1 MEIAIVTVYLTA
13 IFFVKASILFL
24 YIRIFGGSSRL
35 VLYSAWVLF
44 WLLAIWTVCGI
55 FLGIFACNPVESYWR
70 LETPGKCMNSV
81 IIGIVSIIVS
91 IVTDILIFILPLRQI
106 WKLHLPVRQKI
117 GVIGV
122 LATGLL

>member
-1 MEIAIVTVYLTA
+1 MTVYLAA

-35 VLYSAWVLF
+35 VLYSAWALF
-44 WLLAIWTVCGI
+44 WLLVI
-55 FLGIFACNPVESYWR
+55 FSICAVFLAIFACNPVASYWR
-70 LETPGKCMNSV
+70 PDIQGKCLDSV
-81 IIGIVSIIVS
+81 TIGIISVGVS

-106 WKLHLPVRQKI
+106 WKLHLPARQKI

-122 LATGLL
+122 LATGLV